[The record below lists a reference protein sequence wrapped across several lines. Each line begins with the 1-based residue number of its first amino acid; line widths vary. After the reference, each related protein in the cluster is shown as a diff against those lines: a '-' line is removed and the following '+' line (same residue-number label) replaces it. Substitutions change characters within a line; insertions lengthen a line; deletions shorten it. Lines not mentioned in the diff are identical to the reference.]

1 MRNSKKRNLPASK
14 RVINLT
20 GKSLLSKKK
29 FNLSEEIGMR
39 KMLS

>member
-1 MRNSKKRNLPASK
+1 MRNLKKRNQPVSK
-14 RVINLT
+14 RAINLT
-20 GKSLLSKKK
+20 GKSLLFKKK